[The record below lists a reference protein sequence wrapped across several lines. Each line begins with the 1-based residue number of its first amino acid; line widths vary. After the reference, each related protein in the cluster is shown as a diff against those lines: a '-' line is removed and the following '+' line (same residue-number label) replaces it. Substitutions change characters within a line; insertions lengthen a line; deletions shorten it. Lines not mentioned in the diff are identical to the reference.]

1 MGISLGRFL
10 NHVSNYK
17 KLLLLAMEVEKQ
29 RWCVAIP
36 EQISAGSSHS
46 GKEFS
51 QLGERHR
58 GADCLGSRFTLKP
71 TLTGDNTGKTNS
83 FHIAALALGMC

>member
-51 QLGERHR
+51 QLGKRHR